1 MLLIVGLLPM
11 VTSTLYLLI
20 DESKTMSWTIE
31 KMEKRQRSRNHRSPS
46 AVLYALFLVAQQ
58 RPEIQLSQIY
68 LSMPR
73 FSIRSANHWRS
84 IYETPSASM
93 RLCSSTSSTSKYW
106 QKRNRLNW
114 NWQWNSSW
122 SSSFVDKKV
131 SVTSLSRME
140 KQMLNHEKVSLT
152 QKDDELISFVFDL
165 NRYSCSKKN
174 SRRWNQLFLSSLH
187 GG

>member
-20 DESKTMSWTIE
+20 DESKTKSWTIE

-73 FSIRSANHWRS
+73 FSIRSANRWHS
-84 IYETPSASM
+84 IYETLSASM
-93 RLCSSTSSTSKYW
+93 HLCLSTSLTSRYL
-106 QKRNRLNW
+106 QKW
-114 NWQWNSSW
+114 NP
-122 SSSFVDKKV
+122 
-131 SVTSLSRME
+131 
-140 KQMLNHEKVSLT
+140 
-152 QKDDELISFVFDL
+152 
-165 NRYSCSKKN
+165 
-174 SRRWNQLFLSSLH
+174 
-187 GG
+187 